1 MGLAGLIHRPAQHGL
16 SLPGQPPGWP
26 LRSDDQT
33 VTSSP
38 VNRTALREEENRP
51 APPSQQ
57 VSASAVTGPAPY
69 SRAAGTFAPMRQ
81 TGIVGE
87 VLCPVLVGRRAEIRA
102 LESALAGALA
112 GRGGCAVI
120 TGEAGIG
127 KSRLMREL
135 MGMAAGQ
142 QTLVVMGRAV
152 PASASA
158 AYRPVTEALL
168 QLLRRRPLPDDP
180 SLAPWLPHL
189 AALLPGAVVG
199 SPVARP
205 GRGVDSQAARGEA
218 VLRLL
223 RRLEPDGLVVAIE
236 DLHWADPDTVSLVEY
251 LADNAADQPVLFAV
265 SLRAE
270 PPTPA
275 SDLARRQRGRRGI
288 VHLPLGRLSE
298 AEVGE
303 MIAACSPGADV
314 EEQSRV
320 RRASEGVPLFV
331 EELLASPGI
340 PETISDTV
348 RGRLAEFPDHERAV
362 LEAAAVMGRH
372 FDWELLPAASGQPAE
387 LVSRALAR
395 AVGRVLVTADGTRF
409 QFRHALTRE
418 AVLMS
423 TLPPRLRQ
431 AAANALAA
439 VDAAHPD
446 LEGKWRDVAADLAAR
461 SGDRARAGR
470 LLRDSGRYSLEV
482 GALAT
487 AVDTLRRAAGL
498 LEGSP
503 ERAEAE
509 LILIEA
515 LALAGRVDEA
525 AAVGT
530 RLIGRLGDDPATRQ
544 TRIEA
549 HLRLAHA
556 AVSASRWPMA
566 RHHVEAAVRLT
577 TAQTDPSLS
586 ARATVLSAEVAM
598 AGDDL
603 DGARRTAEQVLAMD
617 RTGPDVRCHAFE
629 IVGRSRRLHDRR
641 AAAAAFGAAL
651 ATAEQANLPVWRLRA
666 LHELG
671 TIDMFERVD
680 TGRLLEARRLGEQM
694 GALSTVAVL
703 DLQLS
708 AAFTGRWD
716 LQRCDAHAGSAL
728 ELAGRLGLDQV
739 AAKALAMMTGS
750 ASMRADVKATERL
763 AARAL
768 AADPADPL
776 LPGFCQASVGMA
788 WFMSGDTAAARRPF
802 AEGTAALSRLPNA
815 EPISI
820 RALWPLIQA
829 AQGDRRAAATLEE
842 VRRLG
847 VEAFHVNRGLLA
859 FAQAV
864 LEGCSGRPGRADAI
878 VAEHATSF
886 ANCETWADVARFIAA
901 PRALADGWGE
911 PARWLTAARDRFTA
925 LGLGRLAGRCTE
937 LLAAACPNPWAG
949 QGVTEREA
957 DVLRLVIAG
966 LANKEIAA
974 ALHLSPRTV
983 EKHVENLLRKTG
995 ARSRTELAVTSRHP
1009 TT

>member
-1 MGLAGLIHRPAQHGL
+1 
-16 SLPGQPPGWP
+16 
-26 LRSDDQT
+26 
-33 VTSSP
+33 
-38 VNRTALREEENRP
+38 
-51 APPSQQ
+51 
-57 VSASAVTGPAPY
+57 
-69 SRAAGTFAPMRQ
+69 MRQ
-81 TGIVGE
+81 NGVVGV

-102 LESALAGALA
+102 LESALAGALT
-112 GRGGCAVI
+112 GQGGCAVI

-127 KSRLMREL
+127 KSRLIREL
-135 MGMAAGQ
+135 ARMAADRQ
-142 QTLVVMGRAV
+142 VPVMMGRAV

-158 AYRPVTEALL
+158 PYRPVTEALL

-189 AALLPGAVVG
+189 TALLPGVMADV
-199 SPVARP
+199 PTPHP
-205 GRGVDSQAARGEA
+205 GPGVDSQALRGEA

-223 RRLEPDGLVVAIE
+223 RRLGPDGLVVIME

-251 LADNAADQPVLFAV
+251 LADNADGQPLLFAV
-265 SLRAE
+265 SLRPE
-270 PPTPA
+270 PPSPA
-275 SDLARRQRGRRGI
+275 SDLARRQRGRAGI

-298 AEVGE
+298 REVTE
-303 MIAACSPGADV
+303 MIAACSPSGDAD
-314 EEQSRV
+314 EQARV

-348 RGRLAEFPDHERAV
+348 RGRLAEFSDPERAI

-372 FDWELLPAASGQPAE
+372 FDWEILPAASGQPAE
-387 LVSRALAR
+387 VVSRALSR
-395 AVGRVLVTADGTRF
+395 AVDRVLVTADGARF

-423 TLPPRLRQ
+423 TFPPRLRR

-446 LEGKWRDVAADLAAR
+446 LEDRWRDVAADLAAR

-487 AVDTLRRAAGL
+487 AVDTLRRAADL
-498 LEGSP
+498 LQGSP
-503 ERAEAE
+503 EQTEAE
-509 LILIEA
+509 LTLIEA
-515 LALAGRVDEA
+515 LALAGRVDETA
-525 AAVGT
+525 AAGIA
-530 RLIGRLGDDPATRQ
+530 LIRRLGDDPATTE

-549 HLRLAHA
+549 HLRLAQA

-566 RHHVEAAVRLT
+566 RNHIEAAVGL
-577 TAQTDPSLS
+577 AADGADPNFS
-586 ARATVLSAEVAM
+586 ARAAVLSAEVAL
-598 AGDDL
+598 ADDDL
-603 DGARRTAEQVLAMD
+603 DRARRIAEQVAAMD
-617 RTGPDVRCHAFE
+617 GADPDVRCHAFE
-629 IVGRSRRLHDRR
+629 IIGRSRRLHDLPS
-641 AAAAAFGAAL
+641 AAAAFRAAL
-651 ATAEQANLPVWRLRA
+651 DIAEQANLPVWRLRA

-671 TIDMFERVD
+671 TVDMFERVD
-680 TGRLLEARRLGEQM
+680 VDRLLEARQLGEQM
-694 GALSTVAVL
+694 GALGTVAVL

-708 AAFTGRWD
+708 ASFTGRWD
-716 LQRCDAHAGSAL
+716 LERCDTHARSAL
-728 ELAGRLGLDQV
+728 DIAERLGLDQV
-739 AAKALAMMTGS
+739 AAKALALMAGS
-750 ASMRADVKATERL
+750 ASMRADVKATEWL

-768 AADPADPL
+768 AADPADPM
-776 LPGFCQASVGMA
+776 LPGFCRGSMGMA
-788 WFMSGDTAAARRPF
+788 LFMAGDTAAALGPF

-820 RALWPLIQA
+820 RALWPLIRA
-829 AQGDRRAAATLEE
+829 ALGDRRAAASIDE
-842 VRRLG
+842 VCRLG
-847 VEAFHVNRGLLA
+847 VAAFHLNRGLIG

-864 LEGCSGRPGRADAI
+864 LEGRSGRPDRADAI
-878 VAEHATSF
+878 VAEYATTF
-886 ANCETWADVARFIAA
+886 ANCETWAHLARFIAA
-901 PRALADGWGE
+901 PGALADGWGE
-911 PARWLTAARDRFTA
+911 PARWLTAARDRFTS
-925 LGLGRLAGRCTE
+925 LGLHRLAGRCTE
-937 LLAAACPNPWAG
+937 LLRDVSPNPWAG
-949 QGVTEREA
+949 EGVTDREA

-995 ARSRTELAVTSRHP
+995 ARSRTELAVTSSHP

>member
-1 MGLAGLIHRPAQHGL
+1 
-16 SLPGQPPGWP
+16 
-26 LRSDDQT
+26 
-33 VTSSP
+33 
-38 VNRTALREEENRP
+38 
-51 APPSQQ
+51 
-57 VSASAVTGPAPY
+57 
-69 SRAAGTFAPMRQ
+69 MRH

-87 VLCPVLVGRRAEIRA
+87 VLCPVLVGRWAEIQA

-127 KSRLMREL
+127 KSRLIREL
-135 MGMAAGQ
+135 AQMAAGRQ
-142 QTLVVMGRAV
+142 VLVVMGRAV

-158 AYRPVTEALL
+158 PYRPVTEALL
-168 QLLRRRPLPDDP
+168 QLLRRRPLPDDRV
-180 SLAPWLPHL
+180 LDPWLPHL
-189 AALLPGAVVG
+189 AALLPGAVAER
-199 SPVARP
+199 PAARL
-205 GRGVDSQAARGEA
+205 GRSVDSQAVRGEA

-223 RRLEPDGLVVAIE
+223 RRLAPDGLVVAME

-251 LADNAADQPVLFAV
+251 LADNAADQPFLFAV
-265 SLRAE
+265 SLRTE
-270 PPTPA
+270 PPSQA
-275 SDLARRQRGRRGI
+275 SDLARRQRGRAGI

-298 AEVGE
+298 SEVAE
-303 MIAACSPGADV
+303 MIAACSPGGDA

-320 RRASEGVPLFV
+320 GRVSEGVPLFV

-340 PETISDTV
+340 PESISETV
-348 RGRLAEFPDHERAV
+348 RGRLAEFPGPERAV
-362 LEAAAVMGRH
+362 LEAAAVMGHH
-372 FDWELLPAASGQPAE
+372 FDWEILPAASGQPSE
-387 LVSRALAR
+387 VVSQALAR
-395 AVGRVLVTADGTRF
+395 AVDRVLVTADGAGF

-423 TLPPRLRQ
+423 TLPPRLHQ

-439 VDAAHPD
+439 IDLAHPD
-446 LEGKWRDVAADLAAR
+446 LAGGWREVAADLAAR
-461 SGDRARAGR
+461 SGDQARAGR

-487 AVDTLRRAAGL
+487 AAGTLGQAADL

-509 LILIEA
+509 LMLIEA

-525 AAVGT
+525 AAAGT
-530 RLIGRLGDDPATRQ
+530 RLIGRLGVDPVTRE

-556 AVSASRWPMA
+556 AVTASRWPMA
-566 RHHVEAAVRLT
+566 RHHIEAAVRLAT
-577 TAQTDPSLS
+577 GHANPNLS
-586 ARATVLSAEVAM
+586 ARAAVLSSEVAL
-598 AGDDL
+598 ADDDL
-603 DGARRTAEQVLAMD
+603 DGARRTAEQVLATD
-617 RTGPDVRCHAFE
+617 GAGPDVRCHAFE
-629 IVGRSRRLHDRR
+629 IVGRSRRLHDLP

-651 ATAEQANLPVWRLRA
+651 ATAEQASLPVWRLRA

-671 TIDMFERVD
+671 TVDMFERMD
-680 TGRLLEARRLGEQM
+680 TGRLIEARLLGEQM

-728 ELAGRLGLDQV
+728 ELAGHLRLDQV
-739 AAKALAMMTGS
+739 AAKALALMVGS
-750 ASMRADVKATERL
+750 ASMRADLKATEQL
-763 AARAL
+763 SARAL
-768 AADPADPL
+768 ATDPADPAL
-776 LPGFCQASVGMA
+776 AGFCRASVGMA
-788 WFMSGDTAAARRPF
+788 WFMAGDTAAALLPF

-829 AQGDRRAAATLEE
+829 AQGDRRAAATLDE

-847 VEAFHVNRGLLA
+847 VEAFHLNRGLIA

-864 LEGCSGRPGRADAI
+864 LEGRSGHPGRADATI
-878 VAEHATSF
+878 ARHATAF
-886 ANCETWADVARFIAA
+886 ANCEIWADLAHFIAA

-911 PARWLTAARDRFTA
+911 PVRWLAAARDRFTS
-925 LGLGRLAGRCTE
+925 LGLDRLAGRCAE
-937 LLAAACPNPWAG
+937 LLRDASPNPWADE
-949 QGVTEREA
+949 GVTDREA

-966 LANKEIAA
+966 LANKEVAA
-974 ALHLSPRTV
+974 ALCLSPRTV

-995 ARSRTELAVTSRHP
+995 ARSRTELAVTCRHP
-1009 TT
+1009 AT

>member
-1 MGLAGLIHRPAQHGL
+1 MRH
-16 SLPGQPPGWP
+16 
-26 LRSDDQT
+26 
-33 VTSSP
+33 
-38 VNRTALREEENRP
+38 
-51 APPSQQ
+51 
-57 VSASAVTGPAPY
+57 TGV
-69 SRAAGTFAPMRQ
+69 
-81 TGIVGE
+81 VGE
-87 VLCPVLVGRRAEIRA
+87 VLCPVLVGRRAEVQA
-102 LESALAGALA
+102 LESALAGAMV

-127 KSRLMREL
+127 KSRLIREL
-135 MGMAAGQ
+135 ARMAADRQ
-142 QTLVVMGRAV
+142 VPVLAGRAV
-152 PASASA
+152 PVSTSAP
-158 AYRPVTEALL
+158 YRPVTEALL

-189 AALLPGAVVG
+189 AVLLPGAVTDD
-199 SPVARP
+199 SAARL
-205 GRGVDSQAARGEA
+205 GRSVDSQAVRGEA

-223 RRLEPDGLVVAIE
+223 RRLGPDGLVVALE

-251 LADNAADQPVLFAV
+251 LADNAAGQPVLFAV
-265 SLRAE
+265 SLRTE
-270 PPTPA
+270 PPSPA
-275 SDLARRQRGRRGI
+275 SELARRQRGRAGI
-288 VHLPLGRLSE
+288 VHLPLGRL
-298 AEVGE
+298 AERQVAE
-303 MIAACSPGADV
+303 MIAACSPGGDA

-320 RRASEGVPLFV
+320 GRASEGVPLLV

-340 PETISDTV
+340 PESISETV
-348 RGRLAEFPDHERAV
+348 RGRLAEFPDRERAV
-362 LEAAAVMGRH
+362 LEAAAVLGHH
-372 FDWELLPAASGQPAE
+372 FDWEILPAASGQPPAV
-387 LVSRALAR
+387 VSRALAR
-395 AVGRVLVTADGTRF
+395 AVDRVLVTADEAGF

-418 AVLMS
+418 AVLMA

-431 AAANALAA
+431 VAANALAA
-439 VDAAHPD
+439 VDAAYPD
-446 LEGKWRDVAADLAAR
+446 LGGGWRDVAADLAAR

-470 LLRDSGRYSLEV
+470 LLRDSGRYSLEI

-487 AVDTLRRAAGL
+487 AAGTLRRAADL

-503 ERAEAE
+503 ERTEAE
-509 LILIEA
+509 MMLIEA

-525 AAVGT
+525 AAAGT
-530 RLIGRLGDDPATRQ
+530 RLIRRLGDDLATKEN
-544 TRIEA
+544 RIEA

-566 RHHVEAAVRLT
+566 RHHIEAAVGL
-577 TAQTDPSLS
+577 AAAGADPNLS
-586 ARATVLSAEVAM
+586 ARAAVLSAEVAL

-617 RTGPDVRCHAFE
+617 GADPDVRCHALE
-629 IVGRSRRLHDRR
+629 IVGRSRRLHDLP

-651 ATAEQANLPVWRLRA
+651 ATAEQAGLPVWRLRA

-671 TIDMFERVD
+671 TVDMFERMD
-680 TGRLLEARRLGEQM
+680 TGRLLEARQLGEQM

-708 AAFTGRWD
+708 ATFTARWD

-728 ELAGRLGLDQV
+728 DIAGRLRLDQV
-739 AAKALAMMTGS
+739 TAKALALMAGS
-750 ASMRADVKATERL
+750 ASMQANVKATEEL

-768 AADPADPL
+768 AADPADPML
-776 LPGFCQASVGMA
+776 AGFCRASVGMA
-788 WFMSGDTAAARRPF
+788 LFMAGDTAAALGPF
-802 AEGTAALSRLPNA
+802 AEGTTALSRLPNA

-829 AQGDRRAAATLEE
+829 ALGDRRAAASIDE

-847 VEAFHVNRGLLA
+847 VDAFHLNRGLIA

-864 LEGCSGRPGRADAI
+864 LEGRAGRPGRADAI
-878 VAEHATSF
+878 VAGYATAF
-886 ANCETWADVARFIAA
+886 ANCEAWADLARFIAA

-911 PARWLTAARDRFTA
+911 PVRWLTATRDRFTS
-925 LGLGRLAGRCTE
+925 LGLGRLAGRCAE
-937 LLAAACPNPWAG
+937 LLGDASPNPWAG
-949 QGVTEREA
+949 EGVTDREA

-974 ALHLSPRTV
+974 ALRLSPRTV

-995 ARSRTELAVTSRHP
+995 VRSRTELAVTSRHLS
-1009 TT
+1009 T